1 MSTDTSVT
9 AGTHF
14 ALVCQSGLLHA
25 GRAERRCT
33 RVCFPLT
40 PLIHHNCFSA
50 TLFFRCLVNS
60 PHDSFPLVISRV
72 LPGSKFDGG
81 IELVVAAI
89 VTEGDGE
96 GRQPTAMR
104 VPSTCLLWPTQLYVG
119 YKTPAHRHSLRG
131 KIGTFIPT
139 GKHTIRRK
147 ARAIW
152 SSSLAERSRSWA
164 VAEEWLWICRMCV
177 CVCVCVFAV
186 VHTPVRAHGGRRMAV
201 GPHGLTRAAVWVRV
215 RVRIGIGLGLR
226 IGLGLG

>member
-1 MSTDTSVT
+1 
-9 AGTHF
+9 
-14 ALVCQSGLLHA
+14 
-25 GRAERRCT
+25 
-33 RVCFPLT
+33 VCFPLT

-131 KIGTFIPT
+131 KIGTFLPT

-147 ARAIW
+147 ARVW
-152 SSSLAERSRSWA
+152 SSSLRMLDYVRRCHPCQHKCSPAERGRNWA
-164 VAEEWLWICRMCV
+164 VAEEWLCV
-177 CVCVCVFAV
+177 CVCVCVFCSR
-186 VHTPVRAHGGRRMAV
+186 TRARPRAWRATYGRRA
-201 GPHGLTRAAVWVRV
+201 PRTHTRR
-215 RVRIGIGLGLR
+215 RLG
-226 IGLGLG
+226 